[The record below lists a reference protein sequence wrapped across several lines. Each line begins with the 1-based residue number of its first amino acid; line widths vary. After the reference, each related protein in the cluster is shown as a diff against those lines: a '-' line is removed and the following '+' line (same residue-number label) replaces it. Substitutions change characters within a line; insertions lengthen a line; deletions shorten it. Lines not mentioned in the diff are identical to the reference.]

1 MRYLRLILICGI
13 FLSIGLSQSNA
24 QIFPKII
31 KRNSNTTPVVP
42 QERKNIELRGFD
54 QESYLRT
61 LSTVTD
67 SMIFENNVNLGKVRS
82 IIAED
87 QNVMIWAPTNRLV
100 KVSEQIQIDSI
111 WVTAYEYFS
120 AWDSKKIDIYDF
132 DIKSFQDSVKIRL
145 YDPFFGYNW
154 SMPLDQTPI
163 TSPFGYRWRRWH
175 YGTDLDL
182 NTGDPVY
189 STFDGIVRVRSY
201 DRYGYGYYLVIR
213 HKNGLETLY
222 GHLSKYLVEVGQEVK
237 AGELIA
243 KGGNTGRSTGSH
255 LHYEL
260 RYRGQPFDPENVYDF
275 KEYRILNQEFLLTS
289 DTFSHIA
296 QARARAYHRVKSGDT
311 LGSIARR
318 YGVSVSTL
326 TKLNGITSRSIL
338 RIGQNL
344 RVR

>member
-1 MRYLRLILICGI
+1 MRYLRLILTLG
-13 FLSIGLSQSNA
+13 FLMSIGLTVSNA

-31 KRNSNTTPVVP
+31 KKNTSSDPVTP

-82 IIAED
+82 IISED

-111 WVTAYEYFS
+111 WVTAYEYYS
-120 AWDSKKIDIYDF
+120 AWDSQKMDIYNV
-132 DIKSFQDSVKIRL
+132 DIKEFQDSVKIRL
-145 YDPFFGYNW
+145 YDPFFGYDW
-154 SMPLDQTPI
+154 KMPLEKTPK
-163 TSPFGYRWRRWH
+163 TSGFGYRWRRWH

-182 NTGDPVY
+182 QTGDPVY
-189 STFDGIVRVRSY
+189 SAFDGIVRVRSY
-201 DRYGYGYYLVIR
+201 DRYGWGYYVVVR

-222 GHLSKYLVEVGQEVK
+222 GHLSKFTVEVGQEVK
-237 AGELIA
+237 AGDMIA
-243 KGGNTGRSTGSH
+243 KGGSTGRSSGSH
-255 LHYEL
+255 LHYEM
-260 RYRGQPFDPENVYDF
+260 RYKGLAFDPENIYDF
-275 KEYRILNQEFLLTS
+275 SQYKILNQEFLITPS
-289 DTFSHIA
+289 TFSHIA
-296 QARARAYHRVKSGDT
+296 KARSRAYHRVKSGDT
-311 LGSIARR
+311 LGSIGRR
-318 YGVSVSTL
+318 YGVSVSAL
-326 TKLNGITSRSIL
+326 TRMNGISSRTIL

>member
-1 MRYLRLILICGI
+1 MRYLKLILILGI
-13 FLSIGLSQSNA
+13 FLSIGLTESNA

-31 KRNSNTTPVVP
+31 KKNTSTTQVTP

-67 SMIFENNVNLGKVRS
+67 SLIFENNVNLGKVRS
-82 IIAED
+82 IISED
-87 QNVMIWAPTNRLV
+87 QNVMIWAPTNRLG

-111 WVTAYEYFS
+111 WVTAYEYYS
-120 AWDSKKIDIYDF
+120 AWDSKKVDIYNF
-132 DIKSFQDSVKIRL
+132 DIKDFQDSVNIRL
-145 YDPFFGYNW
+145 YDPFFGYDW
-154 SMPLDQTPI
+154 KMPLDDETRK
-163 TSPFGYRWRRWH
+163 TSGFGYRWRRWH

-182 NTGDPVY
+182 DTGDPVR

-201 DRYGYGYYLVIR
+201 DRYGWGYYVVVR

-222 GHLSKYLVEVGQEVK
+222 GHLSKFVAEVGQEVK
-237 AGELIA
+237 AGDIIA
-243 KGGNTGRSTGSH
+243 KGGSTGRSTGSH
-255 LHYEL
+255 LHYEM
-260 RYRGQPFDPENVYDF
+260 RYRGLAFDPENVYDF
-275 KEYRILNQEFLLTS
+275 GEYRIKNQLFTITPE
-289 DTFSHIA
+289 TFSHIA
-296 QARARAYHRVKSGDT
+296 QARAYHRVKSGDT

-318 YGVSVSTL
+318 YGVSVSAL
-326 TKLNGITSRSIL
+326 TRMNGISTRTIL